1 MLALSKHARRRRII
15 DRPFAPAWHDTLAR
29 NVAHYPL
36 LPPSL
41 RRKLRED
48 LSVFVAEKYWEG
60 CRGLAVTEEVQVTVA
75 AQACLALL
83 GRRDH
88 DYFGRVLSVLV
99 YPSAFAEPPPEG
111 NWPPRYGWAGQSVY
125 RGPVILAWDRVV
137 AEGRDPAGGCNLV
150 VHEFAHQLDDLD
162 GSANGTPA
170 LATDAERAEWA
181 RVMTAEYIRLL
192 RDVRRGRQ
200 TFLGGYAGSNET
212 EFFAVASERFFT
224 LPGRLRHYH
233 PALYEL
239 LRGYYRVDPRE
250 WFGEAGAGAEPIAAP
265 ASGGAE

>member
-1 MLALSKHARRRRII
+1 MLTLWKQARRRRVSA
-15 DRPFAPAWHDTLAR
+15 RPFPGAWHDALAR

-36 LPPSL
+36 LPPAL
-41 RRKLRED
+41 QRKLRED
-48 LSVFVAEKYWEG
+48 LSVLVAEKYWEG
-60 CRGLAVTEEVQVTVA
+60 CGGFEVTDEVKVTVA
-75 AQACLALL
+75 AQACLTLL

-88 DYFGRVLSVLV
+88 DYFGRAPSVLV
-99 YPSAFAEPPPEG
+99 YPSAFAEPAPDG
-111 NWPPRYGWAGQSVY
+111 GPPRYGWAGQSVY
-125 RGPVILAWDRVV
+125 RGPVILAWDRVL

-170 LATDAERAEWA
+170 LATDAEHAGWA
-181 RVMTAEYIRLL
+181 RVMTAEYVRLL
-192 RDVRRGRQ
+192 RDLRRGRE

-233 PALYEL
+233 PALYDL
-239 LRGYYRVDPRE
+239 LRGYYCVDPRE